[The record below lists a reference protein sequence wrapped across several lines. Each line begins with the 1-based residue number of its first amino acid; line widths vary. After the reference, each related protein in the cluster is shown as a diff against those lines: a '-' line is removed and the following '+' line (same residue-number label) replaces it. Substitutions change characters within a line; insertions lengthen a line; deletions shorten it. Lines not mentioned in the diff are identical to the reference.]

1 VTPYLISWTKI
12 VARII
17 NPTNGV
23 VVSPLFIEERHLFAL
38 DKVLTILSKKE
49 KAKKVTLKRKI

>member
-1 VTPYLISWTKI
+1 M
-12 VARII
+12 ARII

-38 DKVLTILSKKE
+38 DKVFDDFIEERKSE
-49 KAKKVTLKRKI
+49 EGDAEAKNLKSSDRHND